1 MTCTIFNCLSKTLAN
16 FTAWK
21 KARLA
26 ANWKSVGCTMYALPF
41 REVPRTII
49 LPLSWAAL
57 STLKQY
63 VNEYKLRIEAKH
75 RLIRIAPSALM
86 AG

>member
-1 MTCTIFNCLSKTLAN
+1 
-16 FTAWK
+16 
-21 KARLA
+21 
-26 ANWKSVGCTMYALPF
+26 MYALPF

-86 AG
+86 AE